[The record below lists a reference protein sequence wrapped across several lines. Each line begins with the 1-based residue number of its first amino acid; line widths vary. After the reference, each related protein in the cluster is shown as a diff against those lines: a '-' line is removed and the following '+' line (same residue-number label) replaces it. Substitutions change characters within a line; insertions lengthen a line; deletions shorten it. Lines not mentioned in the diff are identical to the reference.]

1 MTATRVLKTQGMDG
15 GLRLEA
21 HTARSTAQPIAMAAA
36 PREAVLPLDQHAGN
50 PARPIVRVGDCVRR
64 GQPIAEPA
72 SDLSAWLHAPIS
84 GTVAA
89 IEPRP
94 APHHGGAA
102 APSIVIASDGLDTA
116 FEHEALGDRYREL
129 AAADLCEHIARGG
142 IVGLGGAA
150 FPTAVKLD
158 NNPAGLPR
166 RLLINGA
173 ECEPYISCDHMLMRE
188 RAADVIYGARVLAH
202 ALSAPECVIALEA
215 DAVAAEQAL
224 RAALAGESQGA
235 LRIEIVPTRY
245 PAGGERQLIAQVF
258 GQEVPA
264 GGLPSDIGVLCQ
276 NVGTA
281 AAIAQWVRDGEP
293 LIGRIVTVTGDG
305 VHHPRNVFARLGTP
319 FAQLID
325 ECGGFTPRAAQLIM
339 GGTMMG
345 IAVPDAH
352 LPIVKAT
359 NCIIAASPLDL
370 QPRAAEMPCIRCGNC
385 SEACPARLLP
395 QQLHAFAQARDLPAL
410 ERYGLMDCIEC
421 GCCDYVCP
429 SQIPLVERFRL
440 AKPELAAHLRM
451 REDAT
456 AARARFESRNARL
469 ERLAA
474 EQKARLEEK
483 RRLARKNAPGA
494 T

>member
-1 MTATRVLKTQGMDG
+1 MIAARGMDG

-21 HTARSTAQPIAMAAA
+21 HVARSTAQPIALAAA
-36 PREAVLPLDQHAGN
+36 PREAVLPLDQHAGD
-50 PARPIVRVGDCVRR
+50 PARPIVGIGDTVRR

-84 GTVAA
+84 GAVTA

-102 APSIVIASDGLDTA
+102 ALSIVIESDGLDTA
-116 FEHEALGDRYREL
+116 FEHETLRDRYREL
-129 AAADLCEHIARGG
+129 AAPELCEHIARGG

-150 FPTAVKLD
+150 FPTAVKLE
-158 NNPAGLPR
+158 NNPADRPR

-188 RAADVIYGARVLAH
+188 HASDVIYGVRVLAH
-202 ALSAPECVIALEA
+202 ALDAPECVIALEA
-215 DAVAAEQAL
+215 DAAAAEQAL
-224 RAALAGESQGA
+224 REALASESNDKI
-235 LRIEIVPTRY
+235 RIAVVPTRY

-258 GQEVPA
+258 GFEVPA
-264 GGLPSDIGVLCQ
+264 GGLPSDLGVLCQ

-281 AAIAQWVRDGEP
+281 AAIARWIRDGEP
-293 LIGRIVTVTGDG
+293 LISRVVTVTGDG
-305 VHHPRNVFARLGTP
+305 VHQPRNLFARIGTP

-345 IAVPDAH
+345 IAVPHAD
-352 LPIVKAT
+352 LPVVKAT

-395 QQLHAFAQARDLPAL
+395 QQLHVFARARDLPAL

-429 SQIPLVERFRL
+429 SQIPLVERFRV
-440 AKPELAAHLRM
+440 AKPELAAYLRM
-451 REDAT
+451 REDAA